1 MVFFWYLSEIVFIII
16 IEFIVF
22 AIENEFSR
30 KEKSSNTTS
39 SRRENSKRNCTS
51 SDNTHM
57 SIRDISR
64 IIRKSEGI
72 SSEEKSVETQALDL
86 FYQGKKPIEVAV
98 ELNLNSSKI
107 LNSIKII

>member
-22 AIENEFSR
+22 AIENEFRR

-51 SDNTHM
+51 S
-57 SIRDISR
+57 SY
-64 IIRKSEGI
+64 
-72 SSEEKSVETQALDL
+72 V
-86 FYQGKKPIEVAV
+86 Y
-98 ELNLNSSKI
+98 
-107 LNSIKII
+107 